1 MAFKT
6 NTVEKI
12 MENLEERENEINRKE
27 KLYLNV
33 FTQALYNVSD
43 VLTGMLELVLK
54 ARNEQDYVENN
65 FKFQEQKKKIDEI
78 ANTTNV
84 NEVKLLLGDPE
95 LVVDKMK
102 DSQETMLNPEFGI
115 QNVLIDEENVEKI
128 VKISYIPKSDVLLVQ
143 NKTNGHQDAET
154 LQGQKL
160 DHKAFNN
167 VGIGIVF
174 NDNFSKFQEAFEL
187 NENTQNKTYS
197 LNVNG
202 NILNLSNVQIEDV
215 HGYIGDILSTDVDI
229 RIKGNIY
236 EGTYLIMKAE
246 SEDFVAKINPLKLI
260 EGKYTEIALKRDVP
274 IEDDKIRSDSI
285 NIGFKVDV
293 NTFTNNMFVE
303 EEVLQKIFKLNEIR
317 YTLFFYRDRLPYV
330 VNLLSRKDN
339 DKIYPVS
346 LYPITIESL
355 NLETEN
361 LYDDDAIEHALW
373 KVLNAMNFV
382 NSEKNKVEKMLA
394 LEPTL

>member
-143 NKTNGHQDAET
+143 NKTNGH
-154 LQGQKL
+154 L
-160 DHKAFNN
+160 
-167 VGIGIVF
+167 
-174 NDNFSKFQEAFEL
+174 
-187 NENTQNKTYS
+187 
-197 LNVNG
+197 
-202 NILNLSNVQIEDV
+202 
-215 HGYIGDILSTDVDI
+215 
-229 RIKGNIY
+229 
-236 EGTYLIMKAE
+236 
-246 SEDFVAKINPLKLI
+246 
-260 EGKYTEIALKRDVP
+260 
-274 IEDDKIRSDSI
+274 
-285 NIGFKVDV
+285 
-293 NTFTNNMFVE
+293 
-303 EEVLQKIFKLNEIR
+303 
-317 YTLFFYRDRLPYV
+317 
-330 VNLLSRKDN
+330 
-339 DKIYPVS
+339 
-346 LYPITIESL
+346 
-355 NLETEN
+355 
-361 LYDDDAIEHALW
+361 
-373 KVLNAMNFV
+373 
-382 NSEKNKVEKMLA
+382 
-394 LEPTL
+394 